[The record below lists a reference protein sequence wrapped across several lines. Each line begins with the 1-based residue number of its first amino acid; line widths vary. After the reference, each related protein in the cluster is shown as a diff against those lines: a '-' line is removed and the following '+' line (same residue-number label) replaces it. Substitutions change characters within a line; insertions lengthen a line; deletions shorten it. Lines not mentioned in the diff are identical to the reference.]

1 MKSDSPKAVKSISL
15 LVLLLS
21 TFCGIIVANL
31 YYAQPLVRMISAD
44 IGIASGTAGFIVTLT
59 QLGYAAGL
67 LFLVPLSDLFEN
79 IKLVSIIL
87 LIAVLGLLTAAFST
101 NAYIFLFA
109 AFIIGVGAVATQI
122 LVPYSSFL
130 FPPEIRGQMVGKVM
144 SGVLLGIMLARPI
157 SSIVADFWGWR
168 SIFTISAVVTGS
180 LILLLGRFFPIRKPQ
195 SEESYPIMIKSLW
208 YHICHTTIL
217 RRRALYQA
225 CLFGSFSLFW
235 TVVPMW
241 LTQHY
246 HFTQRGVAIFAL
258 VGVTGAIAAP
268 IAGRLADLGWS
279 KVITGLAFVIASL
292 SYAST
297 LLFENNQTIS
307 LVILMIT
314 AILLDMC
321 VSGNLVLGQQAIYTL
336 GDKIRGRVNGVF
348 MAVFFLGGAIGSSV
362 GGWAYAT
369 GGWKAAVAI
378 GFTLPL
384 LAFAYYL
391 TEGKPATRLTPE
403 ENVTNL

>member
-1 MKSDSPKAVKSISL
+1 MKSKSTKSISL

-31 YYAQPLVRMISAD
+31 YYAQPLVRMISSD
-44 IGIASGTAGFIVTLT
+44 IGISSSTAGFIVTLT

-79 IKLVSIIL
+79 LKLVSIIL
-87 LIAVLGLLTAAFST
+87 ILAVLGLITAAFST
-101 NAYIFLFA
+101 NAFVFLLA
-109 AFIIGVGAVATQI
+109 AFVIGVGAVATQI

-130 FPPEIRGQMVGKVM
+130 FPAEQRGQMVGKVM
-144 SGVLLGIMLARPI
+144 SGVLLGIMLARPV
-157 SSIVADFWGWR
+157 SSLVADMWGWR
-168 SIFTISAVVTGS
+168 SIFIISAVITGS
-180 LILLLGRFFPIRKPQ
+180 LVFLLKRLFPLRKPI
-195 SEESYPIMIKSLW
+195 SEETYPTMIKSLW
-208 YHICHTTIL
+208 YHICHTTVL

-246 HFTQRGVAIFAL
+246 HFTQRGVAVFAL
-258 VGVTGAIAAP
+258 VGVTGAVAAP

-279 KVITGLAFVIASL
+279 KVITGIAFIIASL
-292 SYAST
+292 AYAST

-307 LVILMIT
+307 LVILMIA

-336 GDKIRGRVNGVF
+336 GDKIRGRVNGLF
-348 MAVFFLGGAIGSSV
+348 MAVFFIGGAVGSSV
-362 GGWAYAT
+362 GGLAYAN

-378 GFTLPL
+378 GLTLPL
-384 LAFAYYL
+384 LAFIYYL
-391 TEGKPATRLTPE
+391 TEGKPVTQLTPE
-403 ENVTNL
+403 KNISKL